1 MNAYLRKFLFLSFFM
16 LMVLAFNESASAQC
30 PMCKAA
36 VESTVE
42 SGQSNAGKGLNDGI
56 LYLLAAP
63 YLFVAIL
70 IVVFLF
76 SSIRS
81 VLIRQEQEAPNNRN
95 L

>member
-16 LMVLAFNESASAQC
+16 LMVLAFNESTFAQC

-70 IVVFLF
+70 G
-76 SSIRS
+76 
-81 VLIRQEQEAPNNRN
+81 VLWYKKYRVKAQVEVKDEKIILN
-95 L
+95 